1 MIMVQFEDSLRQR
14 SEVQI
19 SIRSSYSEK
28 IFYEKKKFDDLW
40 AHYHGL
46 HSQPSDTYWARL
58 GKKKKNFDGFKV
70 GPGQKFPWVKAGK
83 NPIRHVIA
91 YTLNMDEMMMIWNET
106 FPFLGYSTS
115 KSKIGIF
122 VVLTKKSKIT
132 IFRPFDVI

>member
-1 MIMVQFEDSLRQR
+1 MVQFEDSLRQR

-58 GKKKKNFDGFKV
+58 KKKK
-70 GPGQKFPWVKAGK
+70 QKTLPEVKAWLEISK
-83 NPIRHVIA
+83 ND
-91 YTLNMDEMMMIWNET
+91 L
-106 FPFLGYSTS
+106 
-115 KSKIGIF
+115 
-122 VVLTKKSKIT
+122 
-132 IFRPFDVI
+132 